1 MNQKPGTKKI
11 LAFCVALAMII
22 ASLPLAIGSNIPA
35 HAQTAQTNGING
47 ISSLT
52 TYYTP
57 GNDPWGTA
65 FDSSG
70 RVWVALPG
78 CDPNPSC
85 ASSTPPGKI
94 ALFDPTTLSWITVVT
109 LPAGYGQPLLITVDP
124 SGKVWFT
131 MPVTNAIGMY
141 DPVSTNIA
149 QWAVPTA
156 SAGPWGIAADSTGTI
171 WFTEHYGD
179 QIGSFNPTT
188 QTFHEIATPA
198 TNSNPYGITVDAAN
212 NVWFTENTD
221 SVALIGEY
229 TTQGVLHEYKIRTT
243 PTGGTGL
250 TPHMITLDQ
259 SGNVWWS
266 EGWVG
271 GVGTL
276 NLASAAPGTNS
287 GVTEY
292 FYPHCSG
299 CSSHTSGISADKQG
313 FIWIDDS
320 ILNQYGYMPV
330 SGGAFSLYY
339 SSPGSHPHDGLN
351 VDAQNRVWFNEEFAN
366 ALALAIPSNSTSV
379 TPTPTNTSTSTI
391 TPTPT
396 STPTPTAT
404 PTSTPTPTGTPSAWS
419 PLATDTFQRPN
430 QALWGTASNGQT
442 WGGDANTQSVFSI
455 SGNTGLIAN
464 TGSATYSAV
473 LGPTATDAEVY
484 ATGSISSF
492 SNSNFGDV
500 LRWTDG
506 NNWYKAYI
514 DGSNLVIQKKVGGV
528 ATIIAST
535 PFAAT
540 AGVSYTIH
548 FRVVGSTLTANV
560 WPSSGSETSGWMLS
574 VNDTSLTSGYCGL
587 RVLTQSGTLT
597 MTSFAAN
604 VPSSTATPRQLP
616 PTPTPIHY
624 PNTHVYTH
632 SYSCFHSYVYAHSYP
647 DNYCWRN
654 AGNGYLPASE
664 PGALGYCLQWTDL
677 GRRCQYSELFLHLR
691 QYWPDCQY
699 W

>member
-11 LAFCVALAMII
+11 LAFCVALAMVI
-22 ASLPLAIGSNIPA
+22 ASLPLAIGPNISV
-35 HAQTAQTNGING
+35 HAQTAQTNG

-65 FDSSG
+65 FDASG
-70 RVWVALPG
+70 RVWMALPG
-78 CDPNPSC
+78 CDPNPTC

-94 ALFDPTTLSWITVVT
+94 ALFDPTTRSWITVVT
-109 LPAGYGQPLLITVDP
+109 LPTGYGQPLFVAVDP
-124 SGKVWFT
+124 NGKVWFT

-141 DPVSTNIA
+141 DPVTTNVT
-149 QWAVPTA
+149 QWAIPTA
-156 SAGPWGIAADSTGTI
+156 SAGPWDIASDSNGTI

-188 QTFHEIATPA
+188 QTFHEVATPA
-198 TNSNPYGITVDAAN
+198 TNSNPYGITIDAAN

-229 TTQGVLHEYKIRTT
+229 TTGGVLHEYKIRTT

-276 NLASAAPGTNS
+276 NLATASPGTNT

-292 FYPHCSG
+292 FYPHCGG
-299 CSSHTSGISADKQG
+299 CSSHTSGISADKLG

-320 ILNQYGYMPV
+320 ITNQYGYMPA
-330 SGGAFSLYY
+330 SGSTFSLYY
-339 SSPGSHPHDGLN
+339 ASPGSHPHDGLN
-351 VDAQNRVWFNEEFAN
+351 VDSQNRVWFNEEFGN
-366 ALALAIPSNSTSV
+366 ALALAIPANTSV
-379 TPTPTNTSTSTI
+379 NTPTPSTTVTSTPTNTATPTTTATSTA
-391 TPTPT
+391 TPAVTPT
-396 STPTPTAT
+396 STPTSTVT
-404 PTSTPTPTGTPSAWS
+404 PTSTPTPTGTPTGWS

-430 QALWGTASNGQT
+430 QALWGTASDGQT
-442 WGGDANTQSVFSI
+442 WGGDANTQSFFSI
-455 SGNTGLIAN
+455 SAGTGLISN

-484 ATGSISSF
+484 TSGSISSF
-492 SNSNFGDV
+492 NNSNFGAV

-514 DGSNLVIQKKVGGV
+514 DGSNLVIQKKVAGV

-540 AGVSYTIH
+540 AGVSYTLH

-560 WPSSGSETSGWMLS
+560 WASSGTEPTGWMLS
-574 VNDTSLTSGYCGL
+574 VNDTNLTAGYCGL
-587 RVLTQSGTLT
+587 RVLTQGGTLT
-597 MTSFAAN
+597 MTSFIA
-604 VPSSTATPRQLP
+604 RQ
-616 PTPTPIHY
+616 
-624 PNTHVYTH
+624 
-632 SYSCFHSYVYAHSYP
+632 A
-647 DNYCWRN
+647 
-654 AGNGYLPASE
+654 
-664 PGALGYCLQWTDL
+664 
-677 GRRCQYSELFLHLR
+677 
-691 QYWPDCQY
+691 
-699 W
+699 